1 MQIAQI
7 SFWQRCHAE
16 SDGVF
21 MLMWYS
27 YPKTSDTTVM
37 CVSCCSDGGWWA
49 ESTPLHLH
57 HRTSPQSD
65 HHMHLLYTSNRTIW
79 SSTERALTA
88 VLCTSDSALRLAP
101 PTDRSSQSAHA
112 LQWLTW
118 SSPALWFTAADQSM
132 SRSGERLHDWLTRD
146 RWVKVLG
153 IKADDVQKTWCGN
166 SMIKLNIEVDLLNT
180 SQSWPTL

>member
-1 MQIAQI
+1 
-7 SFWQRCHAE
+7 
-16 SDGVF
+16 

-57 HRTSPQSD
+57 HRTPPQSD
-65 HHMHLLYTSNRTIW
+65 HHIHLLYTSNRTIW

-132 SRSGERLHDWLTRD
+132 SRIWGTTSWLVDSRQMG
-146 RWVKVLG
+146 KLG
-153 IKADDVQKTWCGN
+153 IKADVQKHAVETGWLN
-166 SMIKLNIEVDLLNT
+166 SMKYRSGFVEHISIMTYSVEMHDK
-180 SQSWPTL
+180 